1 MVSNKGN
8 QKVGLSAVLAK
19 KLTTTTLLSL
29 TLGLATLASA
39 EVKPLE
45 ISETKTY
52 KALSSSQK
60 QAATQS
66 QSSADVAIFSPD
78 AIHHPLWAQNGMVT
92 SQEALAS

>member
-78 AIHHPLWAQNGMVT
+78 AIHHPLWAKKLLLQK
-92 SQEALAS
+92 SACKF